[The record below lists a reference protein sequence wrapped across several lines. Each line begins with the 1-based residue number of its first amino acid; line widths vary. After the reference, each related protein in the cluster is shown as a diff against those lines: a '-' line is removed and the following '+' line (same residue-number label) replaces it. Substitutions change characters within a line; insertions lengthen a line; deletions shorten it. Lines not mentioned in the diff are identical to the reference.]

1 MWRETNSVSV
11 HTGEP
16 KKSVRFYSEVIG
28 LAVYERLIEGNP
40 IARLGAHGE
49 SSVLLELEEVPG
61 VNAIGRLQRLGLYHT
76 AFLLPTVED
85 LSSFI
90 QHLGRFGIR
99 FGSADHLY
107 SQALY
112 LVDPD
117 GLSVEVYADRPQEDW
132 VYKGRE
138 LVTATEPLLFAELP
152 RMPKGSWRGA
162 PSRAKVGH
170 VHLYIGDLDDG
181 ARFYHRTLGLN
192 LMTWEFPGAL
202 FVSAGGYHHHV
213 AINTWAAGSPVASDR
228 DARLLFW
235 ELVLP
240 AQEEIEAVIANMSAA
255 GYEVGHFQGIGSV
268 VVDPWGI
275 RVALVTKQ

>member
-1 MWRETNSVSV
+1 
-11 HTGEP
+11 
-16 KKSVRFYSEVIG
+16 VRFYSEVIG

-49 SSVLLELEEVPG
+49 SSILLELEEVPG
-61 VNAIGRLQRLGLYHT
+61 VNAIGSRQRLGLCHT
-76 AFLLPTVED
+76 AFLLPTMED

-90 QHLGRFGIR
+90 QHLGRFEIR

-107 SQALY
+107 SQVLY

-138 LVTATEPLLFAELP
+138 LVTATEPLLFAELS
-152 RMPKGSWRGA
+152 RMPKGSWKGA
-162 PSRAKVGH
+162 PSGTKVGH

-202 FVSAGGYHHHV
+202 FASAGGYHHHV
-213 AINTWAAGSPVASDR
+213 AVNTWAAGSPVASDR

-240 AQEEIEAVIANMSAA
+240 AQEEIEAVVANMSAA
-255 GYEVGHFQGIGSV
+255 GYEVGHFQGSGSV
-268 VVDPWGI
+268 VVDPWRI